1 MKTLQKLTLLAF
13 AVLSAGA
20 ANAQTQCLNCTP
32 PAITQPPHRD
42 DPGCR
47 NCSTSANFQL
57 NRLAT
62 RTTAQ
67 PGPDVNFLNSSSVY
81 QRGTN
86 QYACVDQVFGDNV
99 ATLVQDAGSTTARGG
114 NDAYQSQYNPTFVD
128 NVMYGSQTGSNNFL
142 IQRQAGGGNL
152 ARASQSGNG
161 NVAGQ
166 SQGALDGSGLSTNS
180 NMYLRQQ
187 SDNNTSV
194 QYQRGSTNTSD
205 VAQFGGINGNWSATT
220 QLGSNNTVVVN
231 QH

>member
-32 PAITQPPHRD
+32 PAITQPPHRM

-47 NCSTSANFQL
+47 NCSTGANFDR
-57 NRLAT
+57 NRLRDNT
-62 RTTAQ
+62 QSQ
-67 PGPDVNFLNSSSVY
+67 PGPDVDFLNSSSVY

-86 QYACVDQVFGDNV
+86 QYACVEQVFGDNV
-99 ATLVQDAGSTTARGG
+99 ATLVQDAGSTTARGR
-114 NDAYQSQYNPTFVD
+114 NDAYQYQYNPTSVD
-128 NVMYGSQTGSNNFL
+128 NVMYGLQTGSNNFL
-142 IQRQAGGGNL
+142 IQRQAGGNNL
-152 ARASQSGNG
+152 ARASQTGSGNI
-161 NVAGQ
+161 AGQ
-166 SQGALDGSGLSTNS
+166 SQGSQLDGSGLSNNG

-187 SDNNTSV
+187 SDNNISV
-194 QYQRGSTNTSD
+194 QYQRGNGNTSD
-205 VAQFGGINGNWSATT
+205 VAQYGINGNWSATT